1 MQIKL
6 NHLFC
11 QQEEEEEEEE
21 RGWPGLSAKQ
31 CPWY

>member
-31 CPWY
+31 CP